1 MTLKQSRSLRTAHCF
16 LCSFSKHVLR
26 AMYKYVICVCVDP
39 AISENQNLSYT
50 IELFAVQPEP
60 EMGDISLAERKT
72 IG

>member
-1 MTLKQSRSLRTAHCF
+1 
-16 LCSFSKHVLR
+16 
-26 AMYKYVICVCVDP
+26 MYKYVICVCVDP